1 MDICQS
7 SGRLHYYVILSS
19 VKSRKPGIKLS
30 KRIFPLPSMKPR
42 IRRTT
47 TEMKCQHKQFVFS
60 KRVLRNTTSLLTHG
74 PSNQQHLN
82 GQNHKS
88 SHNHV
93 DSIWD
98 KCQKLGNLKQ
108 AATHLSIEPKFLH
121 NVDELEKTSSLFK
134 HVVPDNVN
142 FLTQNN
148 YRSFTNSQHSSVLK
162 KYLST

>member
-1 MDICQS
+1 M
-7 SGRLHYYVILSS
+7 
-19 VKSRKPGIKLS
+19 
-30 KRIFPLPSMKPR
+30 
-42 IRRTT
+42 
-47 TEMKCQHKQFVFS
+47 
-60 KRVLRNTTSLLTHG
+60 

-88 SHNHV
+88 SHSHV

-98 KCQKLGNLKQ
+98 KCQKLGTLKQ
-108 AATHLSIEPKFLH
+108 AATQLSFKTKFLH

-148 YRSFTNSQHSSVLK
+148 YGSFTNSQHSLVIKISLRLTDAQCCCHHCCSPKEQTPGIRKYQFNDEGTVLFEQ
-162 KYLST
+162 SFDDTFS